1 MAEDKIDRSDKKF
14 FLYFSVLIASFG
26 GFLFGYDTAVI
37 SGAILYIKQQFS
49 LSSGMEEVIISSL
62 FLSAMI
68 GAPLGG
74 TLADR
79 FGRKKVLIA
88 TGLIFGGGAL
98 IMAASPTVPILIL
111 GRVITGLSLGMV
123 SVTAPI
129 YISEISMAATRGRM
143 VTFNTLAITLG
154 TMAAYLFDYLFSF
167 SKSWRMMFG
176 FEVVPAL
183 VLILGMLWSVE
194 TPRWLYSHS
203 FKESARRALLR
214 LRGGTNIDEE
224 LNSLSAGGES
234 NKGGWSELLSPSVR
248 PLILLGV
255 GLAFIRSLAG
265 FSVVLYGY
273 SPTIVEFSGFKSASI
288 AILAT
293 VGVGVVNTIMSAVA
307 IPLID
312 RLGRRPLMIFG
323 LCGITLS
330 LALLGVAFLY
340 PSSDEFVRW
349 MAVGGL
355 LLYIGCW
362 SIGPRPVFWVL
373 IAEIYPQ
380 KIRGKAMSLGSLTNW
395 GTNFLVTLTF
405 LTLTNLIGVSGAFWL
420 YGFFA
425 VLTMLLFYFFIPETK
440 GQSLEDI
447 QHDWKKKG
455 GA

>member
-1 MAEDKIDRSDKKF
+1 MAEDNSIRSENKF
-14 FLYFSVLIASFG
+14 FLYISVIVASFG

-79 FGRKKVLIA
+79 FGRRKVLISSGLLFC
-88 TGLIFGGGAL
+88 TGSFL
-98 IMAASPTVPILIL
+98 MAVSPTILLLII

-123 SVTAPI
+123 SVTSPI
-129 YISEISMAATRGRM
+129 YIAEISIASVRGRM
-143 VTFNTLAITLG
+143 VTINTLAITLG
-154 TMAAYLFDYLFSF
+154 TLFAYLMDYFFSF

-176 FEVVPAL
+176 LEVIPAL
-183 VLILGMLWSVE
+183 VLVFGMFWAVE
-194 TPRWLYSHS
+194 TPRWLAGHS
-203 FKESARRALLR
+203 LKEKAREALSR
-214 LRGGTNIDEE
+214 LRGNIDVDHE
-224 LNSLSAGGES
+224 LSSLTADGDSQG
-234 NKGGWSELLSPSVR
+234 GGWGDLLNPSIR
-248 PLILLGV
+248 RLLLIGI
-255 GLAFIRSLAG
+255 GLAFVRSLAG

-273 SPTIVEFSGFKSASI
+273 SPTIVEFAGFKSASI

-312 RLGRRPLMIFG
+312 RVGRRPLMIFG
-323 LCGITLS
+323 LCGIILS
-330 LALLGVAFLY
+330 LGLLGIAFLY
-340 PSSDEFVRW
+340 PSGDGFAKW
-349 MAVGGL
+349 IAVGAL
-355 LLYIGCW
+355 LMYIGCW

-395 GTNFLVTLTF
+395 ATNFLVTLTF

-420 YGFFA
+420 YGVFA
-425 VLTMLLFYFFIPETK
+425 VLTMLLFYFLIPETK
-440 GQSLEDI
+440 GQKLEDI
-447 QHDWKKKG
+447 QQNWKQKK
-455 GA
+455 